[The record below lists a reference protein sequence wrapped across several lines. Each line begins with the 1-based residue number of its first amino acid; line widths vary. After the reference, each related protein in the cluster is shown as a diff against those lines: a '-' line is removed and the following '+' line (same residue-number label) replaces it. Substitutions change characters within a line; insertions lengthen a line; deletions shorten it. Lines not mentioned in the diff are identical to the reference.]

1 MRLRKSIVA
10 AAVAGTALSCMAG
23 TAQAAVQKPP
33 VTKHFT
39 AYGPVKA
46 KQKVTGTVK
55 VTSYT
60 RVEWKA
66 VNKTYQPK
74 KGKGSIKVVFTAYTP
89 TGHHKVTRSYT
100 VKAEF
105 SGVFGYPAPLKQLS
119 VQVWQGT
126 KHGARVP
133 ILGK

>member
-1 MRLRKSIVA
+1 MHLRRSIVA

-23 TAQAAVQKPP
+23 TAEAAASKPP
-33 VTKHFT
+33 VVKPFK

-46 KQKVTGTVK
+46 KQKVTGTVR

-60 RVEWKA
+60 SVKWKA
-66 VNKTYQPK
+66 TNKTFNSK
-74 KGKGSIKVVFTAYTP
+74 TGKGSIKVVFTAFTP
-89 TGHHKVTRSYT
+89 TGNQKMIREYT
-100 VKAEF
+100 VKASR
-105 SGVFGYPAPLKQLS
+105 SGQFAYPAPLKKLS
-119 VQVWQGT
+119 VQVWQGK